1 LAAAVLERARATSL
15 GTPRAQ
21 SWDDAWLGFVD
32 ETEQRLGRRICGAH
46 APDGE
51 PCELAST
58 HPNGRCR
65 FHGGHPRIGG
75 QPGNTNAVIH
85 GLYSRRLRQCNDT
98 CPMWRMCPFA
108 GADVMVLSERKRPVC
123 AYEREAY
130 AMAMRV
136 PEMEQLGTA
145 VRQSDATD
153 EAHGTREANE
163 AGDSRREG
171 GGLPGFLSEPGKSPR
186 ESLITQLQ
194 HRATPFFGRR
204 AATTK
209 FPRDAAPAEA
219 AVPSDPSASS
229 AASAPLAA
237 PSPPPDPAPAMIE
250 DTGAILYAMLQRA
263 TLTVSAQQLT
273 EQTEAA
279 SERYSFRT
287 TKMSAALTAFLRIGR
302 ELRAWLKL
310 RPAAPAAESSGEGPG
325 FGDDKERPEFTEQG
339 YQQFYDH
346 KGNRIG
352 LPRLMHPF
360 LHELDAA
367 VEQLRQEGITI
378 APPEAGM

>member
-1 LAAAVLERARATSL
+1 MAAAVLERARATSL

-32 ETEQRLGRRICGAH
+32 ETEQGLGRRICGAH

-51 PCELAST
+51 PCELTST

-108 GADVMVLSERKRPVC
+108 GADVMALSERKRPVC

-130 AMAMRV
+130 AVAMRV
-136 PEMEQLGTA
+136 PEMEWAYGGSGVPAADGLDPT
-145 VRQSDATD
+145 DANARARD
-153 EAHGTREANE
+153 GNE
-163 AGDSRREG
+163 
-171 GGLPGFLSEPGKSPR
+171 LPGFLSEPGKSAQ
-186 ESLITQLQ
+186 ENLITQLRY
-194 HRATPFFGRR
+194 RATPFFGRR

-219 AVPSDPSASS
+219 AVASDPSVPSVASV
-229 AASAPLAA
+229 PFAA
-237 PSPPPDPAPAMIE
+237 PSPPPDPAPAMI
-250 DTGAILYAMLQRA
+250 DDIGAILYAMLQRA

-273 EQTEAA
+273 EQTQAA

-310 RPAAPAAESSGEGPG
+310 RPAAASAESGDGPG
-325 FGDDKERPEFTEQG
+325 FGDDNERPEFNEQG

-346 KGNRIG
+346 KGTRIG
-352 LPRLMHPF
+352 LPSLMHPF

-367 VEQLRQEGITI
+367 VEQLRREGIAI
-378 APPEAGM
+378 APPDPAV